1 MNLVAKLL
9 MNSLY
14 GRFGMDY
21 SLGTTTIVNAVDM
34 KTLLARKPS
43 NKIIMDIEPRLSE
56 VQIILL

>member
-1 MNLVAKLL
+1 
-9 MNSLY
+9 
-14 GRFGMDY
+14 MDY